1 MAIKTFE
8 LKKGEEYIELKN
20 LVKVMSYV
28 NSGGEAKVIIQG
40 GEVQVN
46 GETELRRGKK
56 LRKGDKIEIQDDQIE
71 ICEAD

>member
-56 LRKGDKIEIQDDQIE
+56 LRKGDKIKIQDDQIE

>member
-8 LKKGEEYIELKN
+8 LKDGEEYIELKN
-20 LVKVMSYV
+20 LIKVMSYV

-40 GEVQVN
+40 GEVKVN
-46 GETELRRGKK
+46 EEIELRRGKK
-56 LRKGDKIEIQDDQIE
+56 LRKGDKIEIQNDQIE

>member
-8 LKKGEEYIELKN
+8 LKDGEEYIELKN
-20 LVKVMSYV
+20 LIKVMSYV

-40 GEVQVN
+40 GEVKVN
-46 GETELRRGKK
+46 EEIELRRGKK
-56 LRKGDKIEIQDDQIE
+56 QRKGDKIEIQNDQIE